1 MGRIEYW
8 LLGAVGAL
16 IAFITVEVLRPP
28 GAGRATVD
36 IAQQGHAREVV
47 AAPLT
52 VRPHADSALPP
63 LRTVAAVPGAG
74 DVNSSVRRSSAPVLK
89 RNLPD
94 IRRRLAAGAQG
105 TYMLEMLALQDSV
118 LYRWPDSRDHG
129 VRVWIQAD
137 PHIRDWWIGYVGSA
151 REVFAEWEAARLPI
165 RFEYP
170 TDSTGADI
178 VIRWIDQ
185 FPPNELR
192 IGKTRRLADHNA
204 WVTHAEIVVALHD
217 RDGDTFPPGE
227 VHEILRHEIGHALGL
242 GHSNDRGT
250 IMYPENTQLD
260 ITPVDRE
267 TLRLLYTLP
276 PGSIK

>member
-16 IAFITVEVLRPP
+16 IAFIAVEMVSPVG
-28 GAGRATVD
+28 GARRTMDV
-36 IAQQGHAREVV
+36 AQQGRSADGI
-47 AAPLT
+47 APPISSHSRPAPDPIEKA
-52 VRPHADSALPP
+52 VRTPN
-63 LRTVAAVPGAG
+63 AG
-74 DVNSSVRRSSAPVLK
+74 DVNSTVRRSSAPVLV
-89 RNLPD
+89 RNIPD
-94 IRRRLAAGAQG
+94 VRRRIAAGAQG
-105 TYMLEMLALQDSV
+105 TYMLDMLELQDSV

-129 VRVWIQAD
+129 VRIWIQAD
-137 PHIRDWWIGYVGSA
+137 PHIRDWWIGYVQSA
-151 REVFAEWEAARLPI
+151 RDVLAEWETARLPI

-204 WVTHAEIVVALHD
+204 WVTHAEIVVALHN
-217 RDGDTFPPGE
+217 REGDTFPPGE

-242 GHSNDRGT
+242 GHSKDRGT
-250 IMYPENTQLD
+250 IMYPENTQLE
-260 ITPVDRE
+260 ITPLDRE